1 MLKAVVIGLGALIVI
16 ALGFVALGIVKK
28 FAGSGTAPA
37 PSASVFSLAPGAKI
51 VEMQSE
57 PNRLILRVRTQGGAE
72 EIDIVDTEDGRLVAR
87 IK

>member
-28 FAGSGTAPA
+28 FAGAGTAPA
-37 PSASVFSLAPGAKI
+37 PSASVFSLPPGAKI

-57 PNRLILRVRTQGGAE
+57 PNRLILRVHTQTGD